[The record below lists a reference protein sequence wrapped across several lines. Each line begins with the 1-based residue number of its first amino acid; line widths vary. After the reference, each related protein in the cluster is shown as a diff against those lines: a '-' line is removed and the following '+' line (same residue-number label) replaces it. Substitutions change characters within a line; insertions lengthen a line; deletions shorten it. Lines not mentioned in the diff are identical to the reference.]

1 MTLHYHLTEYEH
13 PPMREAQMLTVKP
26 DSVDGSGLLG
36 NRRVLRLNLSA
47 TPGRMPMLGV
57 LMLSLCS
64 TSSWVFAI

>member
-1 MTLHYHLTEYEH
+1 MTPHCRLTEYEH

-36 NRRVLRLNLSA
+36 NRRVLKLSLSS
-47 TPGRMPMLGV
+47 TPGRMPILGV

-64 TSSWVFAI
+64 TSSCVFAI